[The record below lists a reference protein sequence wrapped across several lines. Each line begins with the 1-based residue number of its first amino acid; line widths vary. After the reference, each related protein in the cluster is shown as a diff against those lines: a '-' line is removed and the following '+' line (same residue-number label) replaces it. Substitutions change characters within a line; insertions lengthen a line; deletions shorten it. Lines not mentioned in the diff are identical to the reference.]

1 MWEWPAIGDSQ
12 KYPRLA
18 AAHPVRKTPELT
30 LVSGGGKCARIS
42 VGGAKVQPAP
52 VTPNALRNKT
62 EAHAAQRHII
72 HTRQHEIPQ
81 LRDLPGTHKQKGQT
95 EDKDQKDHIKGEV
108 GTQQL
113 TKKTGSCS
121 CRKLS
126 LNILQHPI
134 QIILFCQWNSSQWSL
149 SALLCLQT
157 KHCGNSF
164 PGVTHPWIISKHT
177 FSFQDIYFSL
187 EGSHAIGPTLINK
200 IR

>member
-12 KYPRLA
+12 KYNRLA

-42 VGGAKVQPAP
+42 VGGARVQPAP

-95 EDKDQKDHIKGEV
+95 EEQRSKRSNKRRGRNTAADKEDRITFMQ
-108 GTQQL
+108 
-113 TKKTGSCS
+113 
-121 CRKLS
+121 KLS

-134 QIILFCQWNSSQWSL
+134 QLILFCQWNSSQWSL
-149 SALLCLQT
+149 WALLCLQT